1 LRRVGAVLAVWVVSL
16 VCTGSA
22 VAAPGDLDRSFGD
35 NGVLVISPSVSTG
48 VAYSS
53 VSRMATG
60 PRDEIYVLSIA
71 SAGRCVQS
79 YFCAGFRI
87 DKWGRDGELDRG
99 FGIRAGRVLEI
110 PGRDSFDIAT
120 DRRGRVILAASGEA
134 ETAIVRLMPDGMLDT
149 SFGNGGRVTLDRSL
163 AISELAI
170 GSGDRIVFVGRTRTL
185 GPPFSSNLLV
195 GRLLADGR
203 LDGGFGDSGIAVVDF
218 LHHDLAGGVALR
230 GDEAIVTVK
239 AESECC
245 ATNEVLLRLARFGP
259 DGRLIAVQRPWPSQ
273 RRNGERWTPADWPI
287 AARGSRIRVFGWT
300 PDGTLATG
308 FLSNGRRDARF
319 GVHGFSL
326 LRHLSLAAQD
336 GVTGTAQDGVSED
349 SAGRL
354 LVAGTVAGVDPVG
367 NTRSE
372 VAVSRLTA
380 RGKVDRT
387 FHWGAPVT
395 VRGGARNRKPGKV
408 LGTAV
413 QADGKIVLLAS
424 WVPECVRECKGI
436 AHYALIRLLG
446 GTSKARCRGIRAT
459 VVGTRRSERIVA
471 TAKRDVIAALGG
483 NDVVRGRQGDDLI
496 CGGRGRDELLGGKG
510 SDRLFGGPGADRRRP

>member
-1 LRRVGAVLAVWVVSL
+1 MRRVCAVLAACVVSA
-16 VCTGSA
+16 VWTGFA

-60 PRDEIYVLSIA
+60 PRDEIYVLSIG
-71 SAGRCVQS
+71 SSGRCVQA
-79 YFCAGFRI
+79 YFCTGFRI
-87 DKWGRDGELDRG
+87 DKWGRDGELDRS
-99 FGIRAGRVLEI
+99 FGMRAGRVLEI
-110 PGRDSFDIAT
+110 PSSASFDIAT
-120 DRRGRVILAASGEA
+120 DPRGRVIFAASGEA
-134 ETAIVRLMPDGMLDT
+134 GTVVVRLTPDGAPDT
-149 SFGNGGRVTLDRSL
+149 SFGNGGTVTLDRSL

-170 GSGDRIVFVGRTRTL
+170 GSNDRIVFVGQTRTF

-218 LHHDLAGGVALR
+218 LHRDLAGGVALH

-245 ATNEVLLRLARFGP
+245 TTNEILLRLARFGP
-259 DGRLIAVQRPWPSQ
+259 DGRLIAVQRPWPLK
-273 RRNGERWTPADWPI
+273 RRPSERWTPADWPI
-287 AARGSRIRVFGWT
+287 AARGGRIRVFGWT
-300 PDGTLATG
+300 PGGAVATG
-308 FLSNGRRDARF
+308 FLADGRRDTRF

-326 LRHLSLAAQD
+326 IRGLSLAAQD

-354 LVAGTVAGVDPVG
+354 LVAGTVPGLARFG

-372 VAVSRLTA
+372 VAVSRLAA

-387 FHWGAPVT
+387 FHSGAPVA
-395 VRGGARNRKPGKV
+395 VRGGARNDKPGKV

-424 WVPECVRECKGI
+424 WVPECARECKGI

-483 NDVVRGRQGDDLI
+483 NDVVKGRQGDDLI